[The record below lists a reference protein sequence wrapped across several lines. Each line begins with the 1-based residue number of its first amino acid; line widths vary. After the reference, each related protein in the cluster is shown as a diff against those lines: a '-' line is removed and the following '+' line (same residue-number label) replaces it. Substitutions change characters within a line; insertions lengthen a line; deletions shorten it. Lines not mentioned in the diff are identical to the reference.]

1 MKPRLIIIRG
11 SPASGKTVLA
21 KSLVKKLNGK
31 IALLIPDE
39 FRWVMT
45 AHEDRDEKDY
55 EISFENYLYVLGNYL
70 KLGYTIVT
78 EDAWIKKHKDKSTEI
93 DKVIRLSKKYN
104 AEIHQFLLK
113 GKWNTIRHI
122 NTLRPMVIPVK
133 ELKDLY
139 TKVYS
144 KKIKNEIIIN
154 IDNKNP
160 ASILKELFECLF

>member
-93 DKVIRLSKKYN
+93 NKVIRLGEKYN

-113 GKWNTIRHI
+113 VKWNTIRHI

-154 IDNKNP
+154 IDNKKP
-160 ASILKELFECLF
+160 TKILKELFECL